1 MKPNLPEGARSAYAR
16 QLAEEAKTLVPGME
30 RLAEIA
36 AELRADDL
44 YRTLGFDT
52 WERFCV
58 DYLGVSKR
66 TANRWIAGSEPKS
79 ITAGQRVAAGQ
90 NVPVVESKALNSA
103 KPSEGGETD
112 DDAPRA
118 SRTKP
123 PSDDRSAASTEA
135 PAKKSEEGEPQR
147 RLGPDGRGVVGATP
161 TGEGTRQPPSDPS
174 PAGGSALGEVSA
186 PPAVVPRPPTYR
198 ALMSRIVG
206 SMHDLDPEDGGPVL
220 TAEEA
225 TFVQGW
231 STRIVKA
238 WQASLGVDTPRRPGR
253 VIKPGDREAK
263 ADAIGGKAD
272 PATCK
277 HPKQS
282 RQVLG
287 YMVKCGLCDTKVA

>member
-1 MKPNLPEGARSAYAR
+1 MTNLPEGARSAYAR
-16 QLAEEAKTLVPGME
+16 QLADEAKTLVPGME
-30 RLAEIA
+30 RLTEIA

-44 YRTLGFDT
+44 YRLLGFDT
-52 WERFCV
+52 WERFCG

-66 TANRWIAGSEPKS
+66 TANRWIAGSQPKS
-79 ITAGQRVAAGQ
+79 IGAGQSVAAGQ

-103 KPSEGGETD
+103 KKSEGGERHGEARS
-112 DDAPRA
+112 APQGR
-118 SRTKP
+118 P
-123 PSDDRSAASTEA
+123 PSNPSS
-135 PAKKSEEGEPQR
+135 G
-147 RLGPDGRGVVGATP
+147 GARDT
-161 TGEGTRQPPSDPS
+161 
-174 PAGGSALGEVSA
+174 A
-186 PPAVVPRPPTYR
+186 PPAPTGAPHAPLPAPLDPLPERPPTYR
-198 ALMSRIVG
+198 ALLSRILG

-225 TFVQGW
+225 TFLQGW
-231 STRIVKA
+231 STRTVKA
-238 WQASLGVDTPRRPGR
+238 WQASIGVTERRPGR
-253 VIKPGDREAK
+253 VIKPSEREAK

>member
-1 MKPNLPEGARSAYAR
+1 
-16 QLAEEAKTLVPGME
+16 
-30 RLAEIA
+30 
-36 AELRADDL
+36 
-44 YRTLGFDT
+44 
-52 WERFCV
+52 
-58 DYLGVSKR
+58 
-66 TANRWIAGSEPKS
+66 
-79 ITAGQRVAAGQ
+79 
-90 NVPVVESKALNSA
+90 
-103 KPSEGGETD
+103 
-112 DDAPRA
+112 
-118 SRTKP
+118 
-123 PSDDRSAASTEA
+123 
-135 PAKKSEEGEPQR
+135 
-147 RLGPDGRGVVGATP
+147 
-161 TGEGTRQPPSDPS
+161 
-174 PAGGSALGEVSA
+174 
-186 PPAVVPRPPTYR
+186 
-198 ALMSRIVG
+198 MSRIVG